1 MNAQPTRIQW
11 IDALKGL
18 GISLIVLGHI
28 WALNDRS
35 WFYDWLFAFH
45 VPLFFFAAGLSLNP
59 HKLPTVT
66 YALRRTRQL
75 LTPYFI
81 YALLG
86 YLLYLGGYLLTKSQP
101 APPAA
106 FDYGLWT
113 PLFGIFE
120 ARAGEG
126 RLVNSP
132 LWFLPALLIA
142 LVISQSINRRYYD
155 SWCRF
160 LLTALIG
167 GAGLAIADR
176 FMLPFSINAAL
187 IAVLFLQAGYEHRRL
202 EYPFPQSIH
211 NTGMLALIGLLLSMI
226 APAMNGSVDLA
237 EARVNNPLLYL
248 IFSAAGI
255 TFFLNVAKIAA
266 GKSLRALTAIGRYS
280 LVILVI
286 HMPIIK
292 VVKVLLGL
300 LLGVSIHTIE
310 GRFKFGATVLVVST
324 LLMLPTAI
332 IIRRWLPWTLGMD
345 FYARDQK

>member
-66 YALRRTRQL
+66 YALRRARQL

-86 YLLYLGGYLLTKSQP
+86 YLLYLGGYLLTKNQP

-113 PLFGIFE
+113 PLLGIFE

-142 LVISQSINRRYYD
+142 LVITQGINRHYHRA
-155 SWCRF
+155 WLRF
-160 LLTALIG
+160 LLITVISG
-167 GAGLAIADR
+167 TTLAIAHR
-176 FMLPFSINAAL
+176 LMLPLSANAAL
-187 IAVLFLQAGYEHRRL
+187 IAVLFLQAGYEYQRL
-202 EYPFPQSIH
+202 GYPFPQLTV
-211 NTGMLALIGLLLSMI
+211 NVGLLMLASLALSML
-226 APAMNGSVDLA
+226 APALNGSVDLA

-248 IFSAAGI
+248 ILSFSGI
-255 TFFLNVAKIAA
+255 ILSLTTANVVPK
-266 GKSLRALTAIGRYS
+266 KVLHALVAIGQHS
-280 LVILVI
+280 LVILVT
-286 HMPIIK
+286 HMLIIK
-292 VVKVLLGL
+292 SVKVAFGL
-300 LLGVSIHTIE
+300 LLGISIHTIE
-310 GRFKFGATVLVVST
+310 HSVKFGVSVLLISIV
-324 LLMLPTAI
+324 LMIPTTI
-332 IIRRWLPWTLGMD
+332 IIQRWLPWTLG
-345 FYARDQK
+345 RQH